1 MEQSQE
7 TTLSLGEIV
16 NSNSFPL
23 IYGKENET
31 LQVTDVRVKRLEELG
46 IVSGT
51 IIKLIEKTFS
61 GCLIEVGQSRYC
73 LDKETV
79 MKIKVRSI

>member
-7 TTLSLGEIV
+7 TTLSLGIV

-46 IVSGT
+46 VVSGT

-61 GCLIEVGQSRYC
+61 GYLIEVGQSRYC
-73 LDKETV
+73 LDKETA
-79 MKIKVRSI
+79 MKIRVQSI